1 MKICI
6 IGSGY
11 VGLVSG
17 ACFSD
22 LGNTVTCVDINRET
36 IEKLNKGII
45 PIYEPG
51 LQELVVRNLK
61 KKRLLFTTDI
71 SSSIKRSDIIFICV
85 GTPTKNNKADLKYVF
100 NVTNSIKFNL
110 NRYKIIVTKSTVPVT
125 TGDKITKILKS
136 NKNKNNFDVV
146 SNPEFL
152 REGEAIRDFQ
162 FPDRVVVGTSSNKAN
177 KIMKKLYLP
186 LIKKGGRYFH
196 TSRRSAE
203 LIKYASNAF
212 LATKITFINEIANL
226 CEKSNIDV
234 KEVAIGMGLDER
246 IGSRFLRPGPAYG
259 GSCFPKDT
267 RALVS
272 TGRMFNTNLS
282 VVKSVINSNDK
293 RTNLLLNKISKIMNN
308 KIKNKNITFLG
319 VTFDIFA
326 EYFIYA
332 LILLSSF
339 ALIGLVFLILMKKDY
354 IRELPTFF
362 LPNTGN
368 MGIPICLFAYGKLGM
383 GVAAA
388 ISSLVILLHFTANIF
403 LAKRKFDFS
412 IIAKSPSF
420 YTIILTVIFLYYGK
434 EMPVFMINTTMLLSY
449 AMIVMILMS
458 LGIALTQMKV
468 FSLRDSII
476 TSIGRVILGPIVGFF
491 IIKFF
496 NLSGFAAGVLLI
508 QSSMPSAILCY
519 LVASMYSPKKNVD
532 NISSTIVVSTLMSLV
547 TVPITVFIALK
558 YFA

>member
-1 MKICI
+1 M

-22 LGNTVTCVDINRET
+22 LGNTVICVDINKEI
-36 IEKLNKGII
+36 IEKLNKGIV

-61 KKRLLFTTDI
+61 KKRLLFSTNI
-71 SSSIKRSDIIFICV
+71 SNSIKKSDIIFICV

-100 NVTNSIKFNL
+100 NVIKSIKSNL
-110 NRYKIIVTKSTVPVT
+110 NKYKIIVTKSTVPVT

-136 NKNKNNFDVV
+136 NINKNKFDVV

-177 KIMKKLYLP
+177 NIMKKLYLP

-246 IGSRFLRPGPAYG
+246 IGSRFLRAGPAYG

-272 TGRMFNTNLS
+272 TGRMFKTNLS
-282 VVKSVINSNDK
+282 VVKSVISSNDK
-293 RTNLLLNKISKIMNN
+293 RSNLLLNKISKIMNN

-319 VTFDIFA
+319 VTFKPGTDDMRESSSLKLIP
-326 EYFIYA
+326 A
-332 LILLSSF
+332 LSRKGAYINYYEPTGNKKELKSKNINFSENIKD
-339 ALIGLVFLILMKKDY
+339 ACKSADLIIIHTEWNEFKQLNFKKITKKRNFKVFDMRNLYSTSEMKK
-354 IRELPTFF
+354 
-362 LPNTGN
+362 N
-368 MGIPICLFAYGKLGM
+368 K
-383 GVAAA
+383 
-388 ISSLVILLHFTANIF
+388 
-403 LAKRKFDFS
+403 
-412 IIAKSPSF
+412 
-420 YTIILTVIFLYYGK
+420 
-434 EMPVFMINTTMLLSY
+434 INY
-449 AMIVMILMS
+449 
-458 LGIALTQMKV
+458 
-468 FSLRDSII
+468 F
-476 TSIGRVILGPIVGFF
+476 SIGR
-491 IIKFF
+491 
-496 NLSGFAAGVLLI
+496 
-508 QSSMPSAILCY
+508 
-519 LVASMYSPKKNVD
+519 
-532 NISSTIVVSTLMSLV
+532 
-547 TVPITVFIALK
+547 
-558 YFA
+558 